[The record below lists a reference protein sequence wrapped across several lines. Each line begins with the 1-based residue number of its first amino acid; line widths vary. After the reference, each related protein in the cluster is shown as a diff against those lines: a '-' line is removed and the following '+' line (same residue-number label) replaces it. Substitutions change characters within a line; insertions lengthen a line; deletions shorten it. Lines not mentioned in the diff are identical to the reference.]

1 MRRSILARFT
11 LLATGSIGLVAAI
24 PPAAAQEA
32 LDAREQAPLLLRIRP
47 PGEAPRHLGAGSGP
61 MTDEEVRQAR
71 ARNEAVW
78 ARADQRA
85 RIAIASVC
93 TGCLAPVRPPAA
105 PPSSTPVEATPAPV
119 AAAPATSSPFAQTG
133 AP

>member
-1 MRRSILARFT
+1 MRRSILARFM
-11 LLATGSIGLVAAI
+11 LLAPGIIEFVAAV
-24 PPAAAQEA
+24 PSAGAQEA
-32 LDAREQAPLLLRIRP
+32 LDAREPAPLLLRIRP
-47 PGEAPRHLGAGSGP
+47 PGEAPRNLGAGSGP

-93 TGCLAPVRPPAA
+93 TGCLAPVRSPAA
-105 PPSSTPVEATPAPV
+105 RPSPTPVEATPAPV
-119 AAAPATSSPFAQTG
+119 EAAPATSSLFAQTG

>member
-1 MRRSILARFT
+1 MRRSILASVV
-11 LLATGSIGLVAAI
+11 LLASGAMGLAAAI

-32 LDAREQAPLLLRIRP
+32 ARAEEPEPLLLRIRP
-47 PGEAPRHLGAGSGP
+47 PGEAPRDLGAGSGP
-61 MTDEEVRQAR
+61 MTDDEVRQAR

-78 ARADQRA
+78 ARADRRA

-93 TGCLAPVRPPAA
+93 TGCLAPARPAA
-105 PPSSTPVEATPAPV
+105 PPPTPPAPV
-119 AAAPATSSPFAQTG
+119 EAAPATPSPFAQTG